1 MIDKEKENKIIEKAR
16 MKIAI
21 SNFEKEEEIM
31 RPTNKILKMVAT
43 FTIALGITTGL
54 VYASSKVYENIW
66 KQPEKYNLSY
76 KITKNEKEKAISE
89 EDAKKKASEYLNK
102 IGLDNDINNLSLFK
116 DGFKD
121 EVLWHISFE
130 SGSMI
135 MNDKGEFV
143 SLNIPSFNYT
153 IPYNYGISREEA
165 RKVAKELL
173 EKYKPQD
180 DNGEYQLVKLT
191 GNMQTDEGSYI
202 WYADF
207 YKKYG
212 ELLNPYENIKIG
224 WIPTINGLYSLSF
237 ENSTYENNEE
247 KISKEDAIKIAT
259 EKDKQIE
266 TKKAIKETK
275 VEMQIKQMN
284 ENVYLRENFKEDYEK
299 GYIHTIMQKNGDNT
313 YELKE
318 DATLYKTEKRVRK
331 VWVVVIKYDVP
342 ENTAVNEFSYYI
354 DCTTGEIIGGSMG
367 DSTQTIEQI
376 ISDPYNLIEK

>member
-1 MIDKEKENKIIEKAR
+1 MDKEKQDKIIEEAR

-21 SNFEKEEEIM
+21 SNFEKGEEIM

-43 FTIALGITTGL
+43 FMIALGVTTGL

-66 KQPEKYNLSY
+66 KQPEKYNISY
-76 KITKNEKEKAISE
+76 ELTENEKETAITE
-89 EDAKKKASEYLNK
+89 EDAKKKAAEYLNK
-102 IGLDNDINNLSLFK
+102 IGLDNDIKNSTLIK
-116 DGFKD
+116 DGLKD
-121 EVLWHISFE
+121 EVQWDISFE
-130 SGSMI
+130 DGSMI
-135 MNDKGEFV
+135 MNDKGEFI

-153 IPYNYGISREEA
+153 IPYNYGITREEA

-247 KISKEDAIKIAT
+247 KISKEDAVKIAT

-266 TKKAIKETK
+266 TKKAIKETLAE
-275 VEMQIKQMN
+275 VEIKQMN

-299 GYIHTIMQKNGDNT
+299 GFIHTIMQKTGDNT

-331 VWVVVIKYDVP
+331 VWVVVIKYDVS
-342 ENTAVNEFSYYI
+342 ENTGVSEFSYYI
-354 DCTTGEIIGGSMG
+354 DCTTGEIIGGSIG
-367 DSTQTIEQI
+367 DSTKTIEQI

>member
-318 DATLYKTEKRVRK
+318 DATLYKTEKYCDNRACK
-331 VWVVVIKYDVP
+331 
-342 ENTAVNEFSYYI
+342 S
-354 DCTTGEIIGGSMG
+354 
-367 DSTQTIEQI
+367 
-376 ISDPYNLIEK
+376 

>member
-1 MIDKEKENKIIEKAR
+1 MIDKEKENEIIEKAR

-31 RPTNKILKMVAT
+31 KPTNKILKMVAT
-43 FTIALGITTGL
+43 FMIALGITTGL
-54 VYASSKVYENIW
+54 AYASSKVYENIW

-76 KITKNEKEKAISE
+76 ELNENEKEEAISE
-89 EDAKKKASEYLNK
+89 EDAKKKASEYLDK
-102 IGLDNDINNLSLFK
+102 IGLDKNIKNLTLIKDSLK
-116 DGFKD
+116 G
-121 EVLWHISFE
+121 EVLWEISFE
-130 SGSMI
+130 NGSMM
-135 MNDKGEFV
+135 MNNKGKFI

-153 IPYNYGISREEA
+153 IPHNYGITREEA

-207 YKKYG
+207 YKKYE

-237 ENSTYENNEE
+237 ENSAYENNEE
-247 KISKEDAIKIAT
+247 KISKEDAIKIAM

-266 TKKAIKETK
+266 TKKTIKETK
-275 VEMQIKQMN
+275 AEIQIKQMN

-299 GYIHTIMQKNGDNT
+299 GFIQTIMQKTGDNT

-331 VWVVVIKYDVP
+331 VWVVVIKYDNQ
-342 ENTAVNEFSYYI
+342 ENTGLSEFSYYI